1 MLKQTK
7 ARRKGAEHMKIVGCD
22 LHTRYQQIAMLDE
35 ETGELVERR
44 LEHESGEARAFY
56 AGLEGPVRVGI
67 EATGHT
73 RWFERMLAELGQE
86 LWIGDAA
93 EIRASM
99 VRKQKTD
106 ARDAAHLLEL
116 LLSGRFPRLWRPT
129 MAERDLR
136 QLVWHRQK
144 LVWMR
149 NAIGNQL
156 HALAMGEGVCRKK
169 KLFTKKG
176 RAELESLALDRWA
189 SRRRQEL
196 LRMLDQLDASLQ
208 EFDQAVA
215 EQAQQSPAAVLLMT
229 HPGVG
234 PVTSLAFVLTLG
246 PVERFARSKQV
257 VSYLGLNPREHSS
270 GGRQRLGSISKQ
282 GNPMMRS
289 LLVEAGH
296 TAARLDAEL
305 RQDYQ
310 RLKVRRGGG
319 VAKIAIARK
328 LAVRMYW
335 MLRSQASYA
344 QLVRMQGSPR
354 GTLVGQ

>member
-1 MLKQTK
+1 MGQVRLSK
-7 ARRKGAEHMKIVGCD
+7 A
-22 LHTRYQQIAMLDE
+22 
-35 ETGELVERR
+35 
-44 LEHESGEARAFY
+44 
-56 AGLEGPVRVGI
+56 PVRVGV
-67 EATGHT
+67 EATGYT
-73 RWFERMLAELGQE
+73 RWFERMLAELGHE

-93 EIRASM
+93 QIRASM

-106 ARDAAHLLEL
+106 ARDAAHLLQL
-116 LLSGRFPRLWRPT
+116 LVEERFPRIWRPSL
-129 MAERDLR
+129 AERDLR

-149 NAIGNQL
+149 NAVGNQL

-169 KLFTKKG
+169 QLWTKKG
-176 RAELESLALDRWA
+176 RAELEGLRLGDWA
-189 SRRRQEL
+189 SYRRQEL
-196 LRMLDQLDASLQ
+196 LRMVDELDSSLAKLDR
-208 EFDQAVA
+208 AVE
-215 EQAQQSPAAVLLMT
+215 EQSQHNQAAVLLRT

-270 GGRQRLGSISKQ
+270 GGKQRLGGISKQ

-296 TAARLDAEL
+296 SAARLDEEL
-305 RQDYQ
+305 RKDYQ
-310 RLKVRRGGG
+310 RLKLRRGSG
-319 VAKIAIARK
+319 VAKVAIARK

-344 QLVRMQGSPR
+344 QLVRMQASP
-354 GTLVGQ
+354 GATLMES

>member
-1 MLKQTK
+1 
-7 ARRKGAEHMKIVGCD
+7 MKIVGCD
-22 LHTRYQQIAMLDE
+22 LHTRYQQIAMLDK
-35 ETGELVERR
+35 ETGELIERR
-44 LEHESGEARAFY
+44 LEHANGEARAFY
-56 AGLEGPVRVGI
+56 SELAAPVLVGI

-73 RWFERMLAELGQE
+73 RWFERMLAELGHE

-93 EIRASM
+93 QIRAAM

-106 ARDAAHLLEL
+106 ARDAAHVLQLLVEE
-116 LLSGRFPRLWRPT
+116 RFPRIWRPGLE
-129 MAERDLR
+129 ERDLR

-149 NAIGNQL
+149 NAVGNQL

-169 KLFTKKG
+169 QLFTKKG
-176 RAELESLALDRWA
+176 RVELEALRLGPWA
-189 SRRRQEL
+189 SHRRQEL
-196 LRMLDQLDASLQ
+196 LRMLDQLDASLR
-208 EFDQAVA
+208 ELDQAGA
-215 EQAQQSPAAVLLMT
+215 EQAEQNAAAQRLMT

-270 GGRQRLGSISKQ
+270 GGRQRLGAISKQ

-296 TAARLDAEL
+296 TAARLDQEL
-305 RQDYQ
+305 KQDYQ
-310 RLKVRRGGG
+310 RLKLRRGSG
-319 VAKIAIARK
+319 VAKVAIARK

-344 QLVRMQGSPR
+344 QLVRMQGSPWA
-354 GTLVGQ
+354 TLVKS

>member
-1 MLKQTK
+1 
-7 ARRKGAEHMKIVGCD
+7 MKIVGCD
-22 LHTRYQQIAMLDE
+22 LHTRYQQIAMLDK
-35 ETGELVERR
+35 ETGELIERR
-44 LEHESGEARAFY
+44 LEHANGEARAFY
-56 AGLEGPVRVGI
+56 AGLQGPVRVGI

-73 RWFERMLAELGQE
+73 RWFERMLAELGHE

-93 EIRASM
+93 QIRASM

-106 ARDAAHLLEL
+106 ARDAAHVLQLLVEE
-116 LLSGRFPRLWRPT
+116 RFPRIWRPSLE
-129 MAERDLR
+129 ERDLR

-149 NAIGNQL
+149 NAVGNQL

-169 KLFTKKG
+169 QLFTKVG
-176 RAELESLALDRWA
+176 RAELQNLSLGPWA
-189 SRRRQEL
+189 SHRRQEL
-196 LRMLDQLDASLQ
+196 LTMLDQLDASLG
-208 EFDQAVA
+208 ELDHAVA
-215 EQAQQSPAAVLLMT
+215 EQAEQSAAAQRLMT

-246 PVERFARSKQV
+246 PVERFARSKKV

-270 GGRQRLGSISKQ
+270 GGRQRLGAISKQ

-305 RQDYQ
+305 KQDYQ
-310 RLKVRRGGG
+310 RLKLRRGTG
-319 VAKIAIARK
+319 VAKVAIARK

-354 GTLVGQ
+354 GTLVKP